1 MRCAPG
7 DGRLWQEGPRGG
19 KAQEREVGE
28 LRPVGCGRIPRQ
40 SGEFGDARAL
50 VLVLVL
56 LMALATLAMLKRR
69 STLRAG

>member
-1 MRCAPG
+1 MIG
-7 DGRLWQEGPRGG
+7 NLVQ
-19 KAQEREVGE
+19 AQ
-28 LRPVGCGRIPRQ
+28 
-40 SGEFGDARAL
+40 FGASRNWPFGAALAL